1 MAVNT
6 PGIVV
11 GSMVGVNF
19 NQTDITAQFALGT
32 RVNTTAGGSAVYVQA
47 LSEISTYAA
56 VSVYT
61 DGTAQM
67 LTTTTAATSR
77 NIAFAQTS
85 IASASYGWVQN
96 GPGTLICNIAANCN
110 QYNLLFTTATAG
122 YLDDATVSNCIVMGV
137 VMDSGATS
145 ISNATARTIAL
156 GGPGFIGFFS
166 NPA

>member
-1 MAVNT
+1 MAIST
-6 PGIVV
+6 PGFVASSV
-11 GSMVGVNF
+11 VGVNF
-19 NQTDITAQFALGT
+19 AQTDLTAQFALGT
-32 RVNTTAGGSAVYVQA
+32 RVNTTTGGSAVYVQA
-47 LSEISTYAA
+47 LSEISTYAS
-56 VSVYT
+56 VSIYT

-77 NIAFAQTS
+77 NIGFAQTS
-85 IASASYGWVQN
+85 IASASYGWVHN

-110 QYNLLFTTATAG
+110 QYKLLYTTSTAG
-122 YLDDATVSNCIVMGV
+122 YLDDATISDAVVMGV

-156 GGPGFIGFFS
+156 GGQGFIGFFS